1 MHLSQNKYRVISPNR
16 NIYISFPVEID
27 PLGEPALGDTDVTTG
42 KKKTT
47 TDELHLYRSSLP
59 SWEDDGV
66 KIHC

>member
-1 MHLSQNKYRVISPNR
+1 M
-16 NIYISFPVEID
+16 D

-42 KKKTT
+42 IKKTTT